1 MRPRI
6 LPAGPVPAD
15 PDRDAAISPQPAA
28 LAILIIDDS
37 EDDALI
43 LLRQFH
49 RAGYA
54 ASYRRVQCA
63 DEMRAALVEQKWDA
77 VLADHHMPRF
87 SAQAALALMHELA
100 IDLPFV
106 IVSGAIDEET
116 AVNAMRAGAHDYLN
130 KNKLDR
136 LVPAVEREVREARM
150 RTERRAA
157 LDAVRESEARFRALA
172 ANIPGMVFQLLR
184 TPERTLRFLFVS
196 DGCVALLG
204 DPPESLLADASAFL
218 AQILSDDRTSLEAGL
233 RASEER
239 LALLNWE
246 GRIRLA
252 DGTLKWINVRSSP
265 RRVNGGG
272 LLWEGIISNI
282 TQSKEAEAAL
292 RASRLELAELSS
304 HLQVVKEE
312 ERERIAHDIHDEL
325 GSTLVA
331 IKFAAALL
339 AGKLPATMPQLVE
352 RARELERLSDDAI
365 ATASHVARELRPGIL
380 KEFGLP
386 AALECHAEDF
396 AQRTG
401 IECRMQH
408 IDYDIDCD
416 DTTAVALFRVF
427 QEALT
432 NIAKHAG
439 ASRVEVRLN
448 GHPDELGLEILDNGR
463 GVSSSDFA
471 KPRSF
476 GVRGMRERVHHLG
489 GRFLVE
495 PRPEGGTRLSLS
507 VPIAPPATP

>member
-1 MRPRI
+1 M
-6 LPAGPVPAD
+6 
-15 PDRDAAISPQPAA
+15 
-28 LAILIIDDS
+28 
-37 EDDALI
+37 
-43 LLRQFH
+43 
-49 RAGYA
+49 
-54 ASYRRVQCA
+54 
-63 DEMRAALVEQKWDA
+63 
-77 VLADHHMPRF
+77 
-87 SAQAALALMHELA
+87 
-100 IDLPFV
+100 
-106 IVSGAIDEET
+106 
-116 AVNAMRAGAHDYLN
+116 
-130 KNKLDR
+130 
-136 LVPAVEREVREARM
+136 
-150 RTERRAA
+150 
-157 LDAVRESEARFRALA
+157 
-172 ANIPGMVFQLLR
+172 
-184 TPERTLRFLFVS
+184 
-196 DGCVALLG
+196 
-204 DPPESLLADASAFL
+204 
-218 AQILSDDRTSLEAGL
+218 

-265 RRVNGGG
+265 RRVNGGS

-401 IECRMQH
+401 IECHMQH

-448 GHPDELGLEILDNGR
+448 GHPDELSLEILDNGR